1 MRMSDP
7 PARVARPGAGDVGS
21 RAMEPVVQLNRVS
34 KRYRELEAVKE
45 LTLEVEEGEFL
56 TLLGPSGCG
65 KTTTLRLISGFEVA
79 DEGEV
84 VIEGQVVN
92 ALPPFRRNV
101 NTVFQNYALFP
112 HMNVL
117 DNVGY
122 SLSIKRRPRN
132 EIRSRVTGMLERV
145 GLADKARNMPS
156 ELSGGQMQR
165 VALARALINEPRL
178 LLLDEPLGALDAKL
192 RRAMQLELKHM
203 QAHLG
208 ISFIYVT
215 HDQEEALVMSD
226 RVAVMDSGT
235 LQQLGTPAE
244 IFERPA
250 NPFVA
255 EFLGTANFL
264 EGAVK
269 EAGPGRCC
277 IELIDGTTIE
287 AAEPPPL
294 VTGEKVVATVRP
306 QKIQVGL
313 GEEHES
319 TTVNTFPGT
328 MKEVIFEGVLV
339 RLLLESL
346 GGTTLEVQGLPDAL
360 PFAYQDLVPGQRLT
374 IHLPP
379 EAVLVYP
386 R

>member
-1 MRMSDP
+1 MD
-7 PARVARPGAGDVGS
+7 
-21 RAMEPVVQLNRVS
+21 PVVRLNRVS
-34 KRYRELEAVKE
+34 KRFRDLEAVKA

-65 KTTTLRLISGFEVA
+65 KTTTLRLISGFEVP

-101 NTVFQNYALFP
+101 NTVFQSYALFP
-112 HMNVL
+112 HLNVFE
-117 DNVGY
+117 NVAY
-122 SLSIKRRPRN
+122 SLSIKRRPRS
-132 EIRSRVTGMLERV
+132 EIRSRVADMLGRV
-145 GLADKARNMPS
+145 GLEDKARNMPS

-165 VALARALINEPRL
+165 VALARALINEPRI

-203 QAHLG
+203 QARLG

-226 RVAVMDSGT
+226 RVAVMDAGV

-244 IFERPA
+244 IFDRPS

-264 EGAVK
+264 EGTVK
-269 EAGPGRCC
+269 GADAGRCRM
-277 IELIDGTTIE
+277 ELADGTIIE
-287 AAEPPPL
+287 AEGPPPL
-294 VTGEKVVATVRP
+294 VAGEKVVATVRP
-306 QKIQVGL
+306 QKIRLALDDDG
-313 GEEHES
+313 GPA
-319 TTVNTFPGT
+319 TANTFPGT

-339 RLLLESL
+339 RLLLQSA
-346 GGTTLEVQGLPDAL
+346 GGTTLEVQALPDAL
-360 PFAYQDLVPGQRLT
+360 PFAYEDLVPGQRMSV
-374 IHLPP
+374 HLPP

>member
-1 MRMSDP
+1 
-7 PARVARPGAGDVGS
+7 
-21 RAMEPVVQLNRVS
+21 MEPVVQLKRVS

-79 DEGEV
+79 DVGEV

-112 HMNVL
+112 HLNVL

-122 SLSIKRRPRN
+122 SLSIKRRPRS
-132 EIRSRVTGMLERV
+132 EIRSRVSDMLDRV
-145 GLADKARNMPS
+145 GLAEKARNMPS

-226 RVAVMDSGT
+226 RVAVMESGR

-269 EAGPGRCC
+269 EAGSGRCC
-277 IELIDGTTIE
+277 IELVDGTTIE
-287 AAEPPPL
+287 AEGPPPL
-294 VTGEKVVATVRP
+294 VHGEKVVATVRP
-306 QKIQVGL
+306 QKIQVKL
-313 GEEHES
+313 DEEHGPA
-319 TTVNTFPGT
+319 TVNTFPGT

-386 R
+386 Q

>member
-1 MRMSDP
+1 
-7 PARVARPGAGDVGS
+7 
-21 RAMEPVVQLNRVS
+21 MEPVVRLNRVS
-34 KRYRELEAVKE
+34 KRFRELEAVKE

-65 KTTTLRLISGFEVA
+65 KTTTLRLISGFEVP

-84 VIEGQVVN
+84 VIEGQVVD

-101 NTVFQNYALFP
+101 NTVFQSYALFP
-112 HMNVL
+112 HLSVF
-117 DNVGY
+117 DNVAY
-122 SLSIKRRPRN
+122 SLSIRKRPRS
-132 EIRSRVTGMLERV
+132 EIRSRVSDMLERV
-145 GLADKARNMPS
+145 GLADKVRNMPS
-156 ELSGGQMQR
+156 ELSGGQKQR

-203 QAHLG
+203 QANLG

-226 RVAVMDSGT
+226 RVAVMDSGR

-264 EGAVK
+264 EGEV
-269 EAGPGRCC
+269 EAAGAGRCR
-277 IELIDGTTIE
+277 IGIADGIAIE
-287 AAEPPPL
+287 AEGAPSL
-294 VTGEKVVATVRP
+294 VTGDKVLATVRP
-306 QKIQVGL
+306 QKIRLALDDPGAPVA
-313 GEEHES
+313 
-319 TTVNTFPGT
+319 VNTFPAT
-328 MKEVIFEGVLV
+328 LKEVIFEGVLV
-339 RLLLESL
+339 RLLLESA
-346 GGTTLEVQGLPDAL
+346 GGTGLEAQGLPDAL
-360 PFAYQDLVPGQRLT
+360 PFAYQELAPGQRMSVY
-374 IHLPP
+374 LPP

>member
-1 MRMSDP
+1 
-7 PARVARPGAGDVGS
+7 
-21 RAMEPVVQLNRVS
+21 MEPVVRLNRVS
-34 KRYRELEAVKE
+34 KRFRELEAVKE

-65 KTTTLRLISGFEVA
+65 KTTTLRLISGFEVP

-84 VIEGQVVN
+84 VIEGQVVD

-101 NTVFQNYALFP
+101 NTVFQSYALFP
-112 HMNVL
+112 HLNVF
-117 DNVGY
+117 DNIAY
-122 SLSIKRRPRN
+122 SLSIKRRPKS
-132 EIRSRVTGMLERV
+132 EIRSRVTDMLERV
-145 GLADKARNMPS
+145 GLEDKARNMPS
-156 ELSGGQMQR
+156 ELLPGGR
-165 VALARALINEPRL
+165 CSAWRSLAPSSTS
-178 LLLDEPLGALDAKL
+178 PGCCCSTSPWGALDAKL

-203 QAHLG
+203 QARLG

-226 RVAVMDSGT
+226 RVAVMDSGR

-255 EFLGTANFL
+255 EFLGTANFF
-264 EGAVK
+264 EGEVK
-269 EAGPGRCC
+269 GVGAGRCQM
-277 IELIDGTTIE
+277 ELVDGTTIE
-287 AAEPPPL
+287 AKEPPPL
-294 VTGEKVVATVRP
+294 VAGEKIVATVRP
-306 QKIQVGL
+306 QKIRLALDGM
-313 GEEHES
+313 GES
-319 TTVNTFPGT
+319 GTVNTFPGT
-328 MKEVIFEGVLV
+328 LKEVIFEGVLV
-339 RLLLESL
+339 RLLLESA

-360 PFAYQDLVPGQRLT
+360 PFAYQDLVPGQRMT

>member
-1 MRMSDP
+1 
-7 PARVARPGAGDVGS
+7 
-21 RAMEPVVQLNRVS
+21 MEPVVQLKRVS
-34 KRYRELEAVKE
+34 KRYGELEAVRE

-65 KTTTLRLISGFEVA
+65 KTTTLRLISGFEVP
-79 DEGEV
+79 DDGEV
-84 VIEGQVVN
+84 VIEGLVVD

-117 DNVGY
+117 ENVGY
-122 SLSIKRRPRN
+122 SLSIKRRPRS
-132 EIRSRVTGMLERV
+132 EIRSRVTDMLERV

-165 VALARALINEPRL
+165 VALARALIAEPRL

-203 QAHLG
+203 QARLG

-226 RVAVMDSGT
+226 RVAVMDSGR
-235 LQQLGTPAE
+235 LQQLGSPSE

-264 EGAVK
+264 QGRVR
-269 EAGPGRCC
+269 EAGSGRCRM
-277 IELIDGTTIE
+277 ELLDGTSIE
-287 AAEPPPL
+287 AAGPSSL
-294 VTGEKVVATVRP
+294 VVGDEVVATVRP
-306 QKIQVGL
+306 QKIQLGL
-313 GEEHES
+313 GEEDVS
-319 TTVNTFPGT
+319 DRVNTFAGT

-339 RLLLESL
+339 RLLLESPA
-346 GGTTLEVQGLPDAL
+346 GSTLEVQGLPDAL
-360 PFAYQDLVPGQRLT
+360 PFAYQDLVPGQRMS